1 VPQPLSLILVFTEGS
16 TTTTGAGVSTAAQR
30 LDTVRP
36 IESRSLS
43 DRVTIE
49 LRRSILSGALPPGL
63 SLSLRK
69 LADQLGVSFIPVRD
83 ALRVLE
89 GEGLVVNPPGR
100 SATVAP
106 LDLEEFHAIYRVRRM
121 LEPDLAR
128 RSCAALADEELDRLF
143 QAAAEFG
150 GHDRSMDDIYDDHR
164 AFHLALLAPAAST
177 WDSRILMMLWRAG
190 ERYVRIGFGLLD
202 PDPDEHERRRKAHQ
216 LLIEEFRKRDP
227 DNAARALDEH
237 LAHNENLAAAAL
249 SGGLGATAQSRR

>member
-1 VPQPLSLILVFTEGS
+1 M
-16 TTTTGAGVSTAAQR
+16 STASQTP
-30 LDTVRP
+30 DTVRP

-43 DRVTIE
+43 EQVTTE
-49 LRRSILSGALPPGL
+49 LRRSILSGALLPGQ

-128 RSCAALADEELDRLF
+128 RSCADLAEEELDRLW

-150 GHDRSMDDIYDDHR
+150 GPDRSMDDIYDDHR
-164 AFHLALLAPAAST
+164 AFHMALLAPAAST
-177 WDSRILMMLWRAG
+177 WDSRILMLLWRAG

-202 PDPDEHERRRKAHQ
+202 PDPDEHERRREAHQ

-227 DNAARALDEH
+227 ENAARALDEH
-237 LAHNENLAAAAL
+237 LAHNEDLAAAAL
-249 SGGLGATAQSRR
+249 SGSLDVTAYAKKAD